1 MTTATSEPAALE
13 RFTERHVAAAIASQ
27 DRGSIWDYCIIEFG
41 PSLNGKF
48 YSRETL
54 QDAVKRGV
62 FNDLK
67 ASEYFFGGH
76 LDHVPEDQQR
86 AVPGGFSKNIVG
98 WFEDIRYDK
107 FTDSK
112 GKNGEGVLGTLHI
125 LDSAKKLKS
134 DLLELFEAGKPELLG
149 ISIDARG
156 LLQRA
161 TMGGRPIA
169 NVVKINKVNEG
180 TIVNEPA
187 AGGRAIRLVASI
199 SGGVL
204 QEAVLPFRD
213 LPLADRA
220 MAWDSDEAKRRVR
233 AWATDG
239 DEVDTD
245 RYSRAFVIVDG
256 PRENLTSYKLPIAT
270 VVDGSLRAV
279 PRGIFAAAGVL
290 GGARGGIDASAEDQA
305 GARRHLSRYFD
316 KMELESPFSEAAK
329 IPEVLETIKKF
340 GAAWSEGITAQKSDE
355 SAIEYLSRILQIN
368 LARAEY
374 ELSRTNPTD
383 EPDTFAEVSR
393 GVEALTESVR
403 LVADGRFSEIL
414 DLCSR
419 WASEYHLR
427 ERQPSY
433 RRKTYVWPGAN
444 ETIQEATQLGDFLK
458 SEAEKKGLSPEQ
470 LGRRAG
476 ISASTVTQIMRGEIK
491 RPPDRRLRGFARA
504 LGVSFERLLNLIP
517 EAIRET
523 VDMEDDTMTTAA
535 TEKEL
540 SYDELAVKLKEAQ
553 DVNASLAFQQQLKR
567 LIEASELPDAAKE
580 RLFKLL
586 SGKVDMSDGEVNEAI
601 KAEAE
606 YLKVV
611 APAAAPAPT
620 VEARHTRPLNSDGSC
635 PRGYTRRGDIC
646 ELMAATNESATPEGA
661 VVEGQAGQ
669 AVTVVPD
676 SGGKPM
682 GLGSSYGGA
691 VANVQVTQDAYDKI
705 VKGFEGFFQEGRPVD
720 GVPAFNS
727 LHRAFWQI
735 TGHYYP
741 EEMLANFLMEAIA
754 KAIPAREFD
763 DFDSHIAKMR
773 SLGTKIYGETLR
785 EAIST
790 ADFTTAFGDALNK
803 RLQAEYR
810 DDPLSDWREIVSRRE
825 NLRDLTNNHRIVRI
839 GGYGT
844 LPIVAQKAP
853 YQELSEPTEAVEQLV
868 PKKRGGLAILTWEDM
883 LADSIGVVASIPRRL
898 GRAANR
904 TVHEIVWDE
913 IENNPVLDADS
924 VALIASAH
932 NNRLSGDGAI
942 SGDNVA
948 TLIEALI
955 DQTEQDSGRKLG
967 LTAWRILTGPTL
979 FQEAWEIANSDV
991 KDTTNQD
998 ATRANFIKGL
1008 GVTAM
1013 KTIGIG
1019 RTSATKN
1026 RWYVVASPRDAECIV
1041 VGFLGGRDRP
1051 EIFVQ
1056 SPTATPTVGA
1066 SFDAD
1071 LLTFKIRFGV
1081 AAKVVDFRW
1090 IQGSLTA

>member
-1 MTTATSEPAALE
+1 MTTTGAIE
-13 RFTERHVAAAIASQ
+13 RFTERHVAKAIGSQ
-27 DRGSIWDYCIIEFG
+27 DQGSIWEYCIIELG

-54 QDAVKRGV
+54 QDAVKRGI

-67 ASEYFFGGH
+67 ASEYFFGGQ

-86 AVPGGFSKNIVG
+86 VVPGGFSKNIVG
-98 WFEDIRYDK
+98 WFENIRYGD
-107 FTDSK
+107 FVDSK

-161 TMGGRPIA
+161 SLGGRPIA
-169 NVVKINKVNEG
+169 NVMKINKVNEG
-180 TIVNEPA
+180 TIVNKPA

-199 SGGVL
+199 SDGSL

-220 MAWDSDEAKRRVR
+220 MVWDSDEAKRRVR

-270 VVDGSLRAV
+270 IVDGSLRAV

-290 GGARGGIDASAEDQA
+290 RGARGGIDASAEDKA

-316 KMELESPFSEAAK
+316 KMDLESPFSETAK
-329 IPEVLETIKKF
+329 IPELIETIKNF
-340 GAAWSEGITAQKSDE
+340 GVAWTEGVAGQKPDE
-355 SAIEYLSRILQIN
+355 SALEHLSRILQIN

-383 EPDTFAEVSR
+383 EPDAFAEVSR
-393 GVEALTESVR
+393 GVEALTESVG

-419 WASEYHLR
+419 WANAYHLR
-427 ERQPSY
+427 EQRPQEV
-433 RRKTYVWPGAN
+433 RRVYSWP
-444 ETIQEATQLGDFLK
+444 
-458 SEAEKKGLSPEQ
+458 
-470 LGRRAG
+470 
-476 ISASTVTQIMRGEIK
+476 
-491 RPPDRRLRGFARA
+491 
-504 LGVSFERLLNLIP
+504 
-517 EAIRET
+517 REP
-523 VDMEDDTMTTAA
+523 TMTTAGTA
-535 TEKEL
+535 AKPTYEDLE
-540 SYDELAVKLKEAQ
+540 AKLKEAEGE
-553 DVNASLAFQQQLKR
+553 NARLAFEQQLKR
-567 LIEASELPDAAKE
+567 SIDGSELPDAAKE

-586 SGKVDMSDGEVNEAI
+586 SGKVGMTEPEMNEAI

-611 APAAAPAPT
+611 APAPAAAPAPAPT
-620 VEARHTRPLNSDGSC
+620 VEAQHTRPLNPDGSC
-635 PRGYTRRGDIC
+635 PTGFTKRGDTC
-646 ELMAATNESATPEGA
+646 VLTSSMQAAVTPEGT

-669 AVTVVPD
+669 AVAVVPD
-676 SGGKPM
+676 SGGKPI
-682 GLGSSYGGA
+682 GLGSSYGGGTP
-691 VANVQVTQDAYDKI
+691 NVQVTQEAHDKI

-741 EEMLANFLMEAIA
+741 EEMLANFLMEAIS
-754 KAIPAREFD
+754 KALPPREFD
-763 DFDSHIAKMR
+763 DFDTHIAKMR
-773 SLGTKIYGETLR
+773 NLGTKIYGEPLR

-853 YQELSEPTEAVEQLV
+853 YQELSDPTEAVEQLV

-904 TVHEIVWDE
+904 TVHEVVWDE

-924 VALIASAH
+924 VALVAAAH

-942 SGDNVA
+942 SADNVA

-955 DQTEQDSGRKLG
+955 NQTEQDSGRKLG
-967 LTAWRILTGPTL
+967 LSAWRILTGPTL

-991 KDTTNQD
+991 KASGSEELTI
-998 ATRANFIKGL
+998 ANFIKGL

-1013 KTIGIG
+1013 KTIGLG
-1019 RTSATKN
+1019 RTAGTQN
-1026 RWYVVASPRDAECIV
+1026 RWYVVANPRDAECIV

-1071 LLTFKIRFGV
+1071 QLTFKIRFGV

>member
-1 MTTATSEPAALE
+1 MMNMKTIVSL
-13 RFTERHVAAAIASQ
+13 FVAASV
-27 DRGSIWDYCIIEFG
+27 SFG
-41 PSLNGKF
+41 LVRF
-48 YSRETL
+48 A
-54 QDAVKRGV
+54 DA
-62 FNDLK
+62 
-67 ASEYFFGGH
+67 
-76 LDHVPEDQQR
+76 ED
-86 AVPGGFSKNIVG
+86 AK
-98 WFEDIRYDK
+98 
-107 FTDSK
+107 K
-112 GKNGEGVLGTLHI
+112 GKPTKILYITGGGYHDYKNQVKILSEGIGKRTKIEWTTFSHVKDFSGLKENWADAYDVVIHNQCWAAFKDVSKI
-125 LDSAKKLKS
+125 DDFVKKQKDAGVGVVVIHCAMHTFRSTKTKEWDKLVGVESTRHGAHFPIHVKTLKS
-134 DLLELFEAGKPELLG
+134 DH
-149 ISIDARG
+149 
-156 LLQRA
+156 
-161 TMGGRPIA
+161 PI
-169 NVVKINKVNEG
+169 
-180 TIVNEPA
+180 
-187 AGGRAIRLVASI
+187 
-199 SGGVL
+199 
-204 QEAVLPFRD
+204 
-213 LPLADRA
+213 
-220 MAWDSDEAKRRVR
+220 M
-233 AWATDG
+233 
-239 DEVDTD
+239 
-245 RYSRAFVIVDG
+245 
-256 PRENLTSYKLPIAT
+256 
-270 VVDGSLRAV
+270 
-279 PRGIFAAAGVL
+279 
-290 GGARGGIDASAEDQA
+290 
-305 GARRHLSRYFD
+305 
-316 KMELESPFSEAAK
+316 
-329 IPEVLETIKKF
+329 
-340 GAAWSEGITAQKSDE
+340 
-355 SAIEYLSRILQIN
+355 
-368 LARAEY
+368 
-374 ELSRTNPTD
+374 
-383 EPDTFAEVSR
+383 
-393 GVEALTESVR
+393 
-403 LVADGRFSEIL
+403 
-414 DLCSR
+414 
-419 WASEYHLR
+419 
-427 ERQPSY
+427 
-433 RRKTYVWPGAN
+433 
-444 ETIQEATQLGDFLK
+444 
-458 SEAEKKGLSPEQ
+458 
-470 LGRRAG
+470 
-476 ISASTVTQIMRGEIK
+476 
-491 RPPDRRLRGFARA
+491 
-504 LGVSFERLLNLIP
+504 
-517 EAIRET
+517 
-523 VDMEDDTMTTAA
+523 
-535 TEKEL
+535 
-540 SYDELAVKLKEAQ
+540 
-553 DVNASLAFQQQLKR
+553 
-567 LIEASELPDAAKE
+567 
-580 RLFKLL
+580 
-586 SGKVDMSDGEVNEAI
+586 
-601 KAEAE
+601 
-606 YLKVV
+606 
-611 APAAAPAPT
+611 
-620 VEARHTRPLNSDGSC
+620 
-635 PRGYTRRGDIC
+635 
-646 ELMAATNESATPEGA
+646 
-661 VVEGQAGQ
+661 
-669 AVTVVPD
+669 
-676 SGGKPM
+676 
-682 GLGSSYGGA
+682 
-691 VANVQVTQDAYDKI
+691 
-705 VKGFEGFFQEGRPVD
+705 KGFEGFFQEGRPVD

>member
-1 MTTATSEPAALE
+1 MTTATFESAALE
-13 RFTERHVAAAIASQ
+13 RFTERHVAAAIASK

-54 QDAVKRGV
+54 QDAVKRGI

-98 WFEDIRYDK
+98 WFEDIRYGT

-112 GKNGEGVLGTLHI
+112 GKKGEGVLGTLHI

-161 TMGGRPIA
+161 TIGGRPIA

-270 VVDGSLRAV
+270 VIDDSLRAV

-290 GGARGGIDASAEDQA
+290 RGARGGIDASAEDKA
-305 GARRHLSRYFD
+305 GARRHLNRYFD
-316 KMELESPFSEAAK
+316 KMDLESPFSEAAK
-329 IPEVLETIKKF
+329 IPEILETIKKF
-340 GAAWSEGITAQKSDE
+340 GAAWTEGVADQKADE
-355 SAIEYLSRILQIN
+355 SALDHLSRILQIN

-414 DLCSR
+414 DLCSP
-419 WASEYHLR
+419 WANAYHLL
-427 ERQPSY
+427 ERRP
-433 RRKTYVWPGAN
+433 
-444 ETIQEATQLGDFLK
+444 
-458 SEAEKKGLSPEQ
+458 SEA
-470 LGRRAG
+470 RRVY
-476 ISASTVTQIMRGEIK
+476 SWPLQES
-491 RPPDRRLRGFARA
+491 
-504 LGVSFERLLNLIP
+504 
-517 EAIRET
+517 REP
-523 VDMEDDTMTTAA
+523 TMTIAA
-535 TEKEL
+535 TADKLTYEEL
-540 SYDELAVKLKEAQ
+540 EAKLKEAEGE
-553 DVNASLAFQQQLKR
+553 NASLAFQQQLKR
-567 LIEASELPDAAKE
+567 LIETSELPDAAKE

-586 SGKVDMSDGEVNEAI
+586 SDKVGMSDGEVNEAI

-611 APAAAPAPT
+611 APAPAAAPAPT
-620 VEARHTRPLNSDGSC
+620 VEARHTRPLNPDGSC

-676 SGGKPM
+676 FGGKPM

-1090 IQGSLTA
+1090 IQGSLTP